1 MGRVHAVFFDLQP
14 VALPDCRR
22 AGDLA
27 VAGQVVGVE
36 DRKIGLLVGRAH
48 IGEHQPVVLAHRVG
62 AMAQPVLERAVGGLT
77 RGFEDR
83 AVGAEQPA
91 VVAAAN
97 ALLIDQPEFERGA
110 AMRAMQ
116 FQQPDRA
123 ALVAKGDQVFPQD
136 PQPPR
141 DFSQFGGL
149 DDGLP
154 EASQDI
160 HRTGYR
166 GRPGSAPRLPAGA
179 RDGDRRH
186 RRGLEMV
193 LVPTLAAL
201 RRFRRGD
208 LGLGES
214 PGSRPAPSRRRAVT
228 MRQR

>member
-14 VALPDCRR
+14 IALPDCRR

-27 VAGQVVGVE
+27 VAGEVVGIE
-36 DRKIGLLVGRAH
+36 DRKIGLLVGWAH
-48 IGEHQPVVLAHRVG
+48 IGEHQTVVLAHRVG

-91 VVAAAN
+91 VVATAN

-123 ALVAKGDQVFPQD
+123 AFVAKSDQVFPQD
-136 PQPPR
+136 PQPSR
-141 DFSQFGGL
+141 DISQFGGL

-154 EASQDI
+154 EASQI
-160 HRTGYR
+160 FTARGTGAD
-166 GRPGSAPRLPAGA
+166 PGQLLVFWRAVAMVISAIGA
-179 RDGDRRH
+179 VQEWCSFRH
-186 RRGLEMV
+186 GC
-193 LVPTLAAL
+193 L
-201 RRFRRGD
+201 RRFRRSD

-214 PGSRPAPSRRRAVT
+214 FGSRLAQSAGWL
-228 MRQR
+228 